1 MQLAMETVN
10 FVLLWGHLDKLLP
23 EISCLCQGGKEPTKI
38 TAYGDLPLQ

>member
-23 EISCLCQGGKEPTKI
+23 EIYLPVPRGTEPTKI
-38 TAYGDLPLQ
+38 TAYGDLPL